1 MTVQH
6 GDEKR
11 DAVWIDDV
19 ILCIYGPIKF
29 VTSSALINRKDIM
42 KCVSDALMFM
52 FMVSNGEKY
61 MYNGKDHKSWLTLRK
76 EFRAY
81 IITCHKQGLSALP
94 GIENSESASPGQ
106 VANARMQVL
115 GEEDN
120 VATGSVM
127 VRVKQS
133 KEEKLVMQFLEE
145 PLLVESLQQFVK
157 QNMLMKPVKFHPAYQ
172 TMISEL
178 FDECNAKFLQ
188 NGKVPDILDVVP
200 LVIHRV
206 NQIIDDRW
214 IQLVCTLPA
223 LRMSLLDSLAAE
235 TIKEICPNNDT
246 KANFIQM
253 RTCYILETMLNLTS
267 GQSKVSASDKGGVVS
282 TMLQLVGEIS
292 VIDTGKP
299 GGNGEEHNAL
309 WIFLLDEFQK
319 MWQQGSVL
327 SVH

>member
-1 MTVQH
+1 MTVQD

-11 DAVWIDDV
+11 DAVWLDDV

-29 VTSSALINRKDIM
+29 VTSNALVNRKDIM

-61 MYNGKDHKSWLTLRK
+61 MYNGKEHKSWLTLRK
-76 EFRAY
+76 ELRSY
-81 IITCHKQGLSALP
+81 ISTCHKQGLSALP
-94 GIENSESASPGQ
+94 GIENSESASPEQ
-106 VANARMQVL
+106 VANALMQVL
-115 GEEDN
+115 GEEEN
-120 VATGSVM
+120 VGTGSVL

-133 KEEKLVMQFLEE
+133 EEEKLVLKYLEE
-145 PLLVESLQQFVK
+145 PFLVESLQQFVK

-178 FDECNAKFLQ
+178 FDECNAKFRQ

-206 NQIIDDRW
+206 NQIVDDRW
-214 IQLVCTLPA
+214 VQLVRTLPA
-223 LRMSLLDSLAAE
+223 LRMSLLDGVAAE
-235 TIKEICPNNDT
+235 TIKDMFPTTDT
-246 KANFIQM
+246 KANFINM

-282 TMLQLVGEIS
+282 TMLQLVDEIS

-327 SVH
+327 NVY

>member
-1 MTVQH
+1 MDYV
-6 GDEKR
+6 
-11 DAVWIDDV
+11 
-19 ILCIYGPIKF
+19 
-29 VTSSALINRKDIM
+29 
-42 KCVSDALMFM
+42 
-52 FMVSNGEKY
+52 
-61 MYNGKDHKSWLTLRK
+61 
-76 EFRAY
+76 
-81 IITCHKQGLSALP
+81 
-94 GIENSESASPGQ
+94 
-106 VANARMQVL
+106 
-115 GEEDN
+115 
-120 VATGSVM
+120 
-127 VRVKQS
+127 
-133 KEEKLVMQFLEE
+133 
-145 PLLVESLQQFVK
+145 VK

-235 TIKEICPNNDT
+235 TIKEIFPNNDT
-246 KANFIQM
+246 KANFIKM

-267 GQSKVSASDKGGVVS
+267 GQSKVSASDKGGVIS
-282 TMLQLVGEIS
+282 AMLQLVGEIS